1 MQEEQGNM
9 MKPKKYIRYVSGA
22 IALALVLS
30 SCAGSPAVNA
40 NTGASRAANPSAKTG
55 EIAIVNTNDSHGAVL
70 PVDGAGGL
78 AERASFIAS
87 VRKEN
92 PAVIVL
98 DAGDINTGT
107 ALSNT
112 FEGEIDVKAYNM
124 MGYDAV
130 AFGNHEFDRPLA
142 TLKAQMKL
150 ARFPFISANVR
161 YRDGRYLGKP
171 WIIREYGDI
180 RVGVFAL
187 TTRRTPVIARPDA
200 SLEFADELE
209 AARGAVRELRTGKG
223 CDVVIA
229 LTHLGLVEETNGYVT
244 SEDLAREVDGIDLI
258 IDGHSHT
265 FLDAPRIAGKTAIV
279 TSGEFGKF
287 AGQGIMK
294 IVNGKVSSFEW
305 KPVSINAKGSVTY
318 PPDPAVAAMIAPYR
332 AKAESWLKEA
342 IAEASAP
349 FEFGDRLSRKKE
361 IALGDMVTDGAMW
374 YARTVLG
381 KKADF
386 AFTNGG
392 SIRAEIPAGKITREQ
407 ISTVLPFD
415 NWLYLAQMKGS
426 DVIRLFEFIASIK
439 QGAGAWAQVSA
450 EARYTIDYTA
460 NAESGTLEGLTIG
473 GKPVDPEATYTVVTN
488 DYVLSG
494 GDGYAIM
501 KNAGEAYNT
510 STTLRD
516 AIIAY
521 ASARKTLKPV
531 TDGRIAIVGGMS
543 SP

>member
-1 MQEEQGNM
+1 MQGEKGYTV
-9 MKPKKYIRYVSGA
+9 KPRKFFHYASGA

-30 SCAGSPAVNA
+30 SCAGSPSIDAS
-40 NTGASRAANPSAKTG
+40 TGASRAAYAPAKTG
-55 EIAIVNTNDSHGAVL
+55 EIAIINTNDSHGAVL
-70 PVDGAGGL
+70 PTDGSGGL

-87 VRKEN
+87 VRNEY
-92 PAVIVL
+92 PSVLLL

-107 ALSNT
+107 ALSNM
-112 FEGEIDVKAYNM
+112 FKGEIDVKAYNM

-171 WIIREYGDI
+171 WIIKEYGDI

-187 TTRRTPVIARPDA
+187 TTRRTPVIARPDG

-209 AARGAVRELRTGKG
+209 AAREAVKELRTNKG

-229 LTHLGLVEETNGYVT
+229 LTHLGLVKEADGHVT

-265 FLDAPRIAGKTAIV
+265 FLDAPRIAGNTPIV
-279 TSGEFGKF
+279 TAGEFGKF
-287 AGQGIMK
+287 EGKGIMK
-294 IVNGKVSSFEW
+294 IKNGKVSSFEW
-305 KPVSINAKGSVTY
+305 KSVAINAKGSATY
-318 PPDPAVAAMIAPYR
+318 PPDPAVTAMIAPYR
-332 AKAESWLKEA
+332 AKAEASLKEI
-342 IAEASAP
+342 IAETTAP

-374 YARTVLG
+374 YARSVLG
-381 KKADF
+381 KNADF

-392 SIRAEIPAGKITREQ
+392 GIRAELPAGRITREQ
-407 ISTVLPFD
+407 IATVLPFD

-460 NAESGTLEGLTIG
+460 NAESGTLKGLTIG
-473 GKPVDPEATYTVVTN
+473 GKPVDPAATYTIVTN

-501 KNAGEAYNT
+501 KSAVEAYNT

-521 ASARKTLKPV
+521 AAAKKTLTPV
-531 TDGRIAIVGGMS
+531 TDGRITIVGGMS
-543 SP
+543 IP

>member
-1 MQEEQGNM
+1 
-9 MKPKKYIRYVSGA
+9 MKPNKLFRYAPGVIA
-22 IALALVLS
+22 FALALVLS
-30 SCAGSPAVNA
+30 SCAGAPAVDA
-40 NTGASRAANPSAKTG
+40 ATGASRAANASTKTG
-55 EIAIVNTNDSHGAVL
+55 EIAIINTNDSHGAIL
-70 PVDGAGGL
+70 PVDGSGGL

-87 VRKEN
+87 TRKEH
-92 PAVIVL
+92 PSTLVL

-107 ALSNT
+107 ALSNM
-112 FEGEIDVKAYNM
+112 FEGEIDVKAYGM

-142 TLKAQMKL
+142 RLKAQIK
-150 ARFPFISANVR
+150 SAKFAFVSSNVR
-161 YRDGRYLGKP
+161 TRDGKYLGKP
-171 WIIREYGDI
+171 WIIKDYGDI
-180 RVGVFAL
+180 RVGIFGL
-187 TTRRTPVIARPDA
+187 TTRRTPVIAKPDA
-200 SLEFADELE
+200 SLEFADEIE
-209 AARGAVRELRTGKG
+209 SARAAVRELRTGKG

-229 LTHLGLVEETNGYVT
+229 LTHLGLVEETDGHVT

-258 IDGHSHT
+258 VDGHSHT
-265 FLDAPRIAGKTAIV
+265 FLDAPRIAGKTPIV
-279 TSGEFGKF
+279 TAGEFGKF
-287 AGQGIMK
+287 AGTGIMR
-294 IVNGKVSSFEW
+294 VENGKVSSFEW
-305 KPVSINAKGSVTY
+305 KPVAINAKGSTPY

-332 AKAESWLKEA
+332 AKAEASLKEV
-342 IAEASAP
+342 IAEATAT

-374 YARTVLG
+374 YASTALG
-381 KKADF
+381 NKADF

-392 SIRAEIPAGKITREQ
+392 SIRAEIPAGTITREK
-407 ISTVLPFD
+407 IATVLPFD

-450 EARYTIDYTA
+450 EVRYTIDYTA
-460 NAESGTLEGLTIG
+460 NAELGTLKGLTIG
-473 GKPVDPEATYTVVTN
+473 GKPVDPAATYTVVTN

-501 KNAGEAYNT
+501 QSAFDAYNT

-521 ASARKTLKPV
+521 AKEKKSLTPV
-531 TDGRIAIVGGMS
+531 TDGRISIVGGMS
-543 SP
+543 IP